1 MPTYRYPILIWQH
14 SGGGWTA
21 CLVEDPNDIAAVGV
35 TGNDVAAQI
44 KELLQWRMKR
54 GQTLSRP
61 NFNESKLVWLKA
73 AVRPEY
79 KTDDRVFSLKQ
90 TVTLR
95 VPSVLGR
102 DRSQLYL
109 CSMPTIGVR
118 FTYDDEADLD
128 GLASHYVQA
137 AMKGKSPREL
147 SRYLPPVVVHLDD
160 AVVHIP
166 PGASER
172 EVRPDLDPLPLI
184 AEPLGSRDTRRRL
197 SRPWQRDAQVAKLVD
212 LLGRQRSSV
221 LLLGEN
227 GSGRT
232 TVLAEAA
239 RKLERDG
246 LESDDV
252 DAANIT
258 RVRSRFWLSSAA
270 RLIAG
275 MKYLGQWQERIE
287 QVIEKL
293 SEIEGILC
301 VDNLLELVRT
311 GGSSP
316 SDSVAAF
323 LVPYLQRGEMRLVG
337 EATTAEIDACR
348 RLLPSFAAIFT
359 IVEIPQF
366 NASQA
371 IAALDQLAAVA
382 KQNLKVDYARD
393 AIPQIYRLFARFMPY
408 QSFPGR
414 AAGFLRDLFDR
425 TARAANAARRA
436 KNRANI
442 EHHVADGEK
451 AIVSSQSVIDRF
463 IKLTGLPELF
473 LRDEHPLKI
482 EDVVAAFRARVMG
495 QETAYSTVAG
505 VITTFKAGLNDPQR
519 PLGVLLFCGP
529 TGVGKTEL
537 ARTIADFLFGQGED
551 QGAATG
557 RTKDRLLRLDMSEFA
572 GPGAA
577 ERLIGPPGGE
587 PSELI
592 KRLREQPFMVVL
604 LDEIEK
610 AAPEVFDLLLG
621 VFGEGRLTDRF
632 GRLTTFRSALIIMT
646 SNLGADRMES
656 FGLSTAPSSDYD
668 SEAMSFFRPEFFNR
682 IDAVVTFAA
691 LSEPTIRAIT
701 QAELRKLGQRDG
713 LTDGNIRLSWTDD
726 VIKKLC
732 VAGYDRRYG
741 ARPLQR
747 AIETLV
753 VTPLAKFLVARPE
766 LRDATLHMSINSAGQ
781 IEFLMKSSAK

>member
-14 SGGGWTA
+14 SGGGCTG
-21 CLVEDPNDIAAVGV
+21 CLVEDPNDIATVGI
-35 TGNDVAAQI
+35 TGADVAGQI

-54 GQTLSRP
+54 GQALSRP
-61 NFNESKLVWLKA
+61 NFNEPKLVWLMA
-73 AVRPEY
+73 DVRPEY
-79 KTDDRVFSLKQ
+79 KTEDRVFSLKQ
-90 TVTLR
+90 TITLR

-118 FTYDDEADLD
+118 FTYDDEADLQ
-128 GLASHYVQA
+128 GLAPHYIQA

-147 SRYLPPVVVHLDD
+147 SRYLPPADVHLDD
-160 AVVHIP
+160 ATVHIP
-166 PGASER
+166 SGASER
-172 EVRPDLDPLPLI
+172 EVPPDLDPLPLI
-184 AEPLGSRDTRRRL
+184 AEPLGSRGTRRRL
-197 SRPWQRDAQVAKLVD
+197 SRPWQRNAQVARLVD
-212 LLGRQRSSV
+212 ILGRSRSSV

-246 LESDDV
+246 LESDDP
-252 DAANIT
+252 DAANT
-258 RVRSRFWLSSAA
+258 AHVRSRFWLSSAA

-287 QVIEKL
+287 EVIEKL
-293 SEIEGILC
+293 SDIEGILC

-323 LVPYLQRGEMRLVG
+323 LVPYLQRGEMRVVG
-337 EATTAEIDACR
+337 EATIAELDACR
-348 RLLPSFAAIFT
+348 RLLPSFAASFS
-359 IVEIPQF
+359 IVEIPPF

-382 KQNLKVDYARD
+382 KQNLKIDYARD

-408 QSFPGR
+408 QSFPGC

-425 TARAANAARRA
+425 TSRAATAARSTKDRA
-436 KNRANI
+436 DI
-442 EHHVADGEK
+442 EHHATDGTK
-451 AIVSSQSVIDRF
+451 GIVTSQSVINRF

-473 LRDEHPLKI
+473 LRDELPLKV
-482 EDVVAAFRARVMG
+482 EDVVAALRAKVMG
-495 QETAYSTVAG
+495 QETAYAAAAG
-505 VITTFKAGLNDPQR
+505 VITTFKAGLNDPRR

-551 QGAATG
+551 QLGAMG
-557 RTKDRLLRLDMSEFA
+557 KKSERMLRLDMSEFA

-592 KRLREQPFMVVL
+592 KRLREQPFTVVL

-610 AAPEVFDLLLG
+610 AAPAVFDLLLG
-621 VFGEGRLTDRF
+621 VFDEGRLTDRF
-632 GRLTTFRSALIIMT
+632 GRLTTFRSALMIMT

-656 FGLSTAPSSDYD
+656 FGLSTAPASDYD

-682 IDAVVTFAA
+682 IDAVVTFAP
-691 LSEPTIRAIT
+691 LSESTIRGIT
-701 QAELRKLGQRDG
+701 EAELKKLGQREG
-713 LTDGNIRLSWTDD
+713 LRASNIRLSWTDD
-726 VIKKLC
+726 VCKKLC
-732 VAGYDRRYG
+732 IAGYDHRYG

-753 VTPLAKFLVARPE
+753 VTPLAKFLVSRPE
-766 LRDATLHMSINSAGQ
+766 LRDATLHMSINRAKQ
-781 IEFLMKSSAK
+781 IEFNLK